1 MAGNV
6 CITGA
11 NRGLGLELSKQLLDH
26 GYTVFAGWHKKCSRE
41 LQDLQQQ
48 FTEKLHLVEMEIANE
63 ESVKTAA
70 GYIASKT
77 SSLDILINN
86 AAILGDIDT
95 TIFDELDFDGIQK
108 VFNVNALGPLRV
120 TQALVQ
126 LVLKSEAKL
135 IVNISSE
142 AGSIGTCNRKG
153 WFAYCM
159 SKAALNME
167 STLIHNHLRD
177 FGGQVLLIHPG
188 WMQTYMR
195 GQLDKLATFT
205 PCESAAKIMQI
216 LLDHKQYCS
225 DQPAFIDIDRVKWP
239 W

>member
-1 MAGNV
+1 MAGYV

-11 NRGLGLELSKQLLDH
+11 NRGLGLELTKQMLDH
-26 GYTVFAGWHKKCSRE
+26 DYTVFAGWHVKRSNE
-41 LQDLQQQ
+41 LEDLQRQ
-48 FTEKLHLVEMEIANE
+48 FTERLHPVEMDIADD

-70 GYIASKT
+70 GYIAKKT
-77 SSLDILINN
+77 VSLDILINN
-86 AAILGDIDT
+86 AAILGDIQT
-95 TIFDELDFDGIQK
+95 TIFDELDYTGIQH
-108 VFNVNALGPLRV
+108 VFNVNILGALRV

-126 LVLKSEAKL
+126 LVMKSETKL

-142 AGSIGTCNRKG
+142 AGSIGTCTRKG

-159 SKAALNME
+159 SKAALNMQ

-188 WMQTYMR
+188 WMQTYIR
-195 GQLDKLATFT
+195 GQLDEAATFT
-205 PCESAAKIMQI
+205 PGESAVRIMQI
-216 LLDHKQYCS
+216 LLDHKSFCA
-225 DQPAFIDIDRVKWP
+225 DQPAFIDIEGVKIP